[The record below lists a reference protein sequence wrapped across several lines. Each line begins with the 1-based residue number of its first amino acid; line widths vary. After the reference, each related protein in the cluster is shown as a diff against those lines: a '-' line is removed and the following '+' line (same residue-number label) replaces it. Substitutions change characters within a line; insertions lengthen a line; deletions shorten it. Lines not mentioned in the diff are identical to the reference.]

1 MTDSIQEKAVQLE
14 QDIKETEE
22 FNRLKS
28 AFTAVQKNEEA
39 SQLFNEFRQVQQ
51 VFQQKQMMGQEIT
64 EEEAQQAQQVSV
76 SIQENNY
83 ISELLE
89 AEKNL
94 GQMID
99 EINQVVLRPVREL
112 YQ

>member
-22 FNRLKS
+22 FNQLKA
-28 AFTAVQKNEEA
+28 AFSAVQENEEA
-39 SQLFNEFRQVQQ
+39 NKLFSEFRQVQQ
-51 VFQQKQMMGQEIT
+51 LFQQKQMMGQEVT
-64 EEEAQQAQQVSV
+64 EEEAQQAQQISV
-76 SIQENNY
+76 SIQENDY
-83 ISELLE
+83 ISNLLE

-99 EINQVVLRPVREL
+99 EINQVVLRPIREL

>member
-28 AFTAVQKNEEA
+28 AFTAVQENEEA

-51 VFQQKQMMGQEIT
+51 VFQQKQMMGQKIT

-76 SIQENNY
+76 SIQENTY